1 MIGVTI
7 LVVKQMKNVW
17 INTNIDLPE
26 GRESNG
32 YNEDIEEVKK
42 KTVILVAKEDDGVHA
57 TFEQDD
63 TRNITIV

>member
-7 LVVKQMKNVW
+7 LVVKQMKHVW
-17 INTNIDLPE
+17 INTNIDIPE
-26 GRESNG
+26 GRESNED
-32 YNEDIEEVKK
+32 NECNEEVKK